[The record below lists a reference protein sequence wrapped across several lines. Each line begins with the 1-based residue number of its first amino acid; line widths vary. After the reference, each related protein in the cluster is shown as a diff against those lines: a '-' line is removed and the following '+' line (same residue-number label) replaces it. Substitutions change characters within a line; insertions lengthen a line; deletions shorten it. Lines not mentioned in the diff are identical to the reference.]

1 MRRALGCSVLLAV
14 LVITGC
20 GSSAKSKRRDAVNA
34 YLGRVETIQQHF
46 RPSFD
51 LANAAY
57 RDFSK
62 GEPGKRQVNRL
73 RGAEVSILAAR
84 NALQALN
91 PPEDARELHRELLHL
106 YDLNAELGLEV
117 ITLQEFLPGV
127 KRVLGGL
134 GNVNKSYRGSLAGAR
149 TAGAQSDALDAYGN
163 AVATVVARFR
173 RLAPPPALRPWKGSQ
188 IVRLQRIV
196 DTAQTLAKALRVGDR
211 VASKALIARFRF
223 LLSRQPNV
231 SEAQHN
237 AVKAYDSRLVG
248 LSKLQGKIAREHQR
262 LQDLLG

>member
-14 LVITGC
+14 LVVTGC

-46 RPSFD
+46 RPSFE

-62 GEPGKRQVNRL
+62 GKPGKRQVDRL

-84 NALQALN
+84 NALEAVS
-91 PPEDARELHRELLHL
+91 PPQDARVLHRELLHL

-117 ITLQEFLPGV
+117 ITLQAFLPGV
-127 KRVLGGL
+127 RQVLGSL
-134 GNVNKSYRGSLAGAR
+134 GNVNKSYRGDLAGAK
-149 TAGAQSDALDAYGN
+149 TASGQATALDAYGT
-163 AVATVVARFR
+163 AVAAVVTRFR
-173 RLAPPPALRPWKGSQ
+173 HLAPPPALKPWQSSQ
-188 IVRLQRIV
+188 LVRLQQIV
-196 DTAQTLAKALRVGDR
+196 DTAHTLAKALRVGDR
-211 VASKALIARFRF
+211 SASKALIARFRF
-223 LLSRQPNV
+223 LLGHQPNV
-231 SEAQHN
+231 SQAQHN

-248 LSKLQGKIAREHQR
+248 LSKLQGTIAREHQR
-262 LQDLLG
+262 LQDQLG

>member
-14 LVITGC
+14 LVVTGC

-34 YLGRVETIQQHF
+34 YLSRVETIQQHF
-46 RPSFD
+46 RPSFE

-62 GEPGKRQVNRL
+62 GKPAKRQVDRL

-84 NALQALN
+84 NALQAVK
-91 PPEDARELHRELLHL
+91 PPPDARELHRELLHL

-117 ITLQEFLPGV
+117 ITLQQFLPGV

-134 GNVNKSYRGSLAGAR
+134 GTVNKSYRGDLAGAR
-149 TAGAQSDALDAYGN
+149 TASAQATALDAYGS
-163 AVATVVARFR
+163 AVERVVTRFR
-173 RLAPPPALRPWKGSQ
+173 RLAPPPALRPWQSSQ
-188 IVRLQRIV
+188 VVRLQQIV
-196 DTAQTLAKALRVGDR
+196 DTAHTLAKALRIGDR

-223 LLSRQPNV
+223 LLSHQPNV
-231 SEAQHN
+231 SQAQHN
-237 AVKAYDSRLVG
+237 AVKAYDTRLVG

-262 LQDLLG
+262 LQNELG